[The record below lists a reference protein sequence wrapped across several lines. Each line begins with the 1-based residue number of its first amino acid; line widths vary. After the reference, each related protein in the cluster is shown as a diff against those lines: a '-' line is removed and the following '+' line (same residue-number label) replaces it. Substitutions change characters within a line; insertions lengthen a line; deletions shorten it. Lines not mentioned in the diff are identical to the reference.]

1 MSELFAILE
10 RVGIERS
17 RGTKVVHLATLVAT
31 EGSTYR
37 RPGARTLF
45 VPDESE
51 KGYTSVGLVSG
62 GCVEADL
69 ALRRRGEGPRIE
81 LHAYDLDADGDALFG
96 LGLGCKGKLWITLE
110 RVDLSQPND
119 VLLRLSERVL
129 SNEYPGYF
137 VHFLDAGDLES
148 STFVPTQEDAAAL
161 ANGAPVFVE
170 DLPSR
175 TRVVVFGAGP
185 DTHPLLAMFGT
196 LGWERVVVD
205 PRPGLLASLP
215 ASLVERTQVCPID
228 GLADMAASVVAD
240 AAVVMTHHFEADT
253 GVLCGL
259 ARARGSALGKRLSYI
274 GLLGP
279 SRRREDLFA
288 ELGGATR
295 ESLEEFVFGPAGLDL
310 GGDGPEAVALSVAAE
325 AHAVLR
331 KRTARSLRARLG
343 AIHTETGPLVAVV
356 LAAGESKRFGGAKAL
371 APFGGTSLLGHAVGA
386 LRGVAGVSDV
396 SVVVGARADAVAAVA
411 SSLGARVVVHREWAC
426 GMTSTLRAAVADAKT
441 LGASALIVCTVD
453 QTAATRGHFAR
464 MVSAYRD
471 RSSLVASGYAGTLG
485 IPALFGSDHF
495 DEVLRLTD
503 EERGK
508 DMLERHERSGVL
520 RVVPLEGGE
529 RDIDT
534 RADLAAANGVAH
546 RVGAP

>member
-10 RVGIERS
+10 RVAAERS
-17 RGTKVVHLATLVAT
+17 RGTTLVHLATLVAT

-51 KGYTSVGLVSG
+51 KGYATVGLVSG

-69 ALRRRGEGPRIE
+69 ALRRRDEGPRIE
-81 LHAYDLDADGDALFG
+81 LHAYDLDGDDDVLFG

-110 RVDLSQPND
+110 RVDLTEPND
-119 VLLRLSERVL
+119 ALLRLSERVL
-129 SNEYPGYF
+129 LRENPGYC
-137 VHFLDAGDLES
+137 VHFLDSDDLEI
-148 STFVPTQEDAAAL
+148 STFAPTRDAAVVL
-161 ANGAPVFVE
+161 AKGAAAFVE
-170 DLPSR
+170 ALPSR

-185 DTHPLLAMFGT
+185 DTHPLLSVFGT
-196 LGWERVVVD
+196 LGWERLVID

-215 ASLVERTQVCPID
+215 TSLVERTQVCPID

-240 AAVVMTHHFEADT
+240 AAVVMTHHFEADAE
-253 GVLCGL
+253 VLCGL
-259 ARARGSALGKRLSYI
+259 ARARGSELGKRLSYI

-295 ESLEEFVFGPAGLDL
+295 ESLEEIVFGPAGLDL

-325 AHAVLR
+325 AHSVLQ
-331 KRTARSLRARLG
+331 KRNGRPLRARLG
-343 AIHTETGPLVAVV
+343 AIHTETGPLMAVV

-371 APFGGTSLLGHAVGA
+371 APFGKTSLLGHAVGE
-386 LRGVAGVSDV
+386 LRGVGGLSDV

-411 SSLGARVVVHREWAC
+411 GALGARVVVHPEWAR
-426 GMTSTLRAAVADAKT
+426 GMTSTLRAAVADAKKR
-441 LGASALIVCTVD
+441 GASALLVGTVD
-453 QTAATRGHFAR
+453 QTTAKRGHLAR

-485 IPALFGSDHF
+485 IPALFGSAHF

-508 DMLERHERSGVL
+508 DMLERHERSGML
-520 RVVPLEGGE
+520 HVVPLEGGD
-529 RDIDT
+529 RDVDT
-534 RADLAAANGVAH
+534 RADLAAANGTAH
-546 RVGAP
+546 HMGAP